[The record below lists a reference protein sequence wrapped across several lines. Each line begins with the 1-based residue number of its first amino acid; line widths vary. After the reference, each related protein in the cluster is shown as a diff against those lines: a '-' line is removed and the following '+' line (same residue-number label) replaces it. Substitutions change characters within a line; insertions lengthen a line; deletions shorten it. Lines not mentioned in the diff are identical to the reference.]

1 MDTIQ
6 KAVLI
11 AHTLIAL
18 LIIVL
23 VLLQRGKGADAGAA
37 FGAGASG
44 TVFGARGSSSFFSRA
59 TGICA
64 AAFFISS
71 LTLAY
76 LSTQATSA
84 PTSLLEST
92 PVSETEIAPAPE
104 LSDEMPVSDLPELE
118 SAEDDVE
125 LPDLEEDSTGGLLS
139 DRAAGR
145 FSYEVLQHMGSKFR
159 SSLLL
164 GYVRAS
170 RH

>member
-6 KAVLI
+6 KAALI

-59 TGICA
+59 TAVCA
-64 AAFFISS
+64 TLFFVSS

-76 LSTQATSA
+76 LSSQRTEG
-84 PTSLLEST
+84 PTSLLDDA
-92 PVSETEIAPAPE
+92 PVVEQEAEAVPVDDEE
-104 LSDEMPVSDLPELE
+104 LP
-118 SAEDDVE
+118 
-125 LPDLEEDSTGGLLS
+125 LPDLEPAESSDDGLGELP
-139 DRAAGR
+139 
-145 FSYEVLQHMGSKFR
+145 
-159 SSLLL
+159 SLEEAPAEPQ
-164 GYVRAS
+164 GEGTP
-170 RH
+170 

>member
-6 KAVLI
+6 RTVLI

-59 TGICA
+59 TGVCA

-76 LSTQATSA
+76 LSSQSSSA
-84 PTSLLEST
+84 PTSLLEDA
-92 PVSETEIAPAPE
+92 PVVETTTEEVPA
-104 LSDEMPVSDLPELE
+104 LSDEMPVSDDLPALEAAEEPAVDLPELE
-118 SAEDDVE
+118 
-125 LPDLEEDSTGGLLS
+125 EEP
-139 DRAAGR
+139 AGDQ
-145 FSYEVLQHMGSKFR
+145 E
-159 SSLLL
+159 
-164 GYVRAS
+164 
-170 RH
+170 